1 MQSTLSTPSMM
12 SKMRPP
18 PGGLAATTHEVTI
31 ALVPSGDFGEITDN
45 AAACGGRERWIS
57 CLVAGMPDRLES
69 QDL

>member
-1 MQSTLSTPSMM
+1 MRSTLSTPSMT
-12 SKMRPP
+12 SKMRLPL
-18 PGGLAATTHEVTI
+18 GGLAATTNQVTF